1 MKVRPILAA
10 LLFVLVAAP
19 VFAAGGGD
27 DSGPAKF
34 PVWEIFNFAL
44 LAAVLVYVG
53 RKPLQEMFAS
63 RREEIAGD
71 IDKAS
76 ALLEEAESRSAEW
89 QKRLADLDAELESIR
104 VTARQRAEEE
114 GERILAEAADGAER
128 IRRDA
133 VAAVEHELRRAQEQL
148 REEAASL
155 STELATGILDRE
167 VGDGDRDRLM
177 DEFISRVDSS
187 GGSGG
192 NA

>member
-1 MKVRPILAA
+1 MKVRPFLAA

-167 VGDGDRDRLM
+167 VGDSDRDRLM

>member
-1 MKVRPILAA
+1 MRSILTA

-19 VFAAGGGD
+19 AFAAGGGD
-27 DSGPAKF
+27 DHGPAEF
-34 PVWEIFNFAL
+34 PIWEIVNFVL

-53 RKPLQEMFAS
+53 RKPMQEMFAS

-71 IDKAS
+71 IDRAS
-76 ALLEEAESRSAEW
+76 ALLEEAESRNAEW

-148 REEAASL
+148 REEAANL

-167 VGDGDRDRLM
+167 VGDSDRDRLM

>member
-1 MKVRPILAA
+1 MKMRPILTA
-10 LLFVLVAAP
+10 LLFSLVAAP
-19 VFAAGGGD
+19 VLAAGGGD
-27 DSGPAKF
+27 EHGPVEF
-34 PVWEIFNFAL
+34 PIWEIVNFVL

-53 RKPLQEMFAS
+53 RKPMQEMFAS

-71 IDKAS
+71 IDRAS
-76 ALLEEAESRSAEW
+76 ALLEEAEQRNSEW
-89 QKRLADLDAELESIR
+89 QKRLADLDVELDSIR

-133 VAAVEHELRRAQEQL
+133 VAAVEHELRRAREQL
-148 REEAASL
+148 REEAANL
-155 STELATGILDRE
+155 STELAAGILDRE
-167 VGDGDRDRLM
+167 VGDSDRDRLM
-177 DEFISRVDSS
+177 DEFISRVGSS